1 MGRVAGSADGNKRH
15 SDAMKSISI
24 VWNEETL
31 DCYFEKLFKII
42 RKVARLPGHG
52 EVVIFLPR
60 G

>member
-1 MGRVAGSADGNKRH
+1 
-15 SDAMKSISI
+15 MKSISI